1 MEDPVSW
8 SLILYSITVISR
20 ETVLGGQCSSTAS
33 NGRRQQTD
41 VTAVSHDLCLEE
53 KRHSRMITTT
63 INSHRVKAY
72 GNLAAARIAS
82 LRSRDTTA
90 TSVC

>member
-8 SLILYSITVISR
+8 SHTLYSITVTSQ

-41 VTAVSHDLCLEE
+41 VTAVSHDLSREE
-53 KRHSRMITTT
+53 IRHSRMITKT
-63 INSHRVKAY
+63 INIHIAKATGACGSSCRV
-72 GNLAAARIAS
+72 
-82 LRSRDTTA
+82 TW
-90 TSVC
+90 VM